1 MVCHYCFFS
10 DWFEFEYSICNGC
23 HDLMIFCL
31 NISDIAIISFKD
43 VGYRLLFMSLA
54 NLKKLIS

>member
-10 DWFEFEYSICNGC
+10 DCFEFEYSICNGC

-43 VGYRLLFMSLA
+43 VGHRLLFMSLA

>member
-23 HDLMIFCL
+23 HDLMILCL
-31 NISDIAIISFKD
+31 NISDIAIIILKD
-43 VGYRLLFMSLA
+43 VGYRCIIHA
-54 NLKKLIS
+54 ISKSEETN